1 MDTIEAILTRRS
13 VRKYTD
19 NKVPDDMVN
28 QLLRAA
34 MAAPSAANEQ
44 PWHFVVITDR
54 SIMVQVPAFHPHA
67 HMLKEA
73 AVAILVCCDSS
84 LELTRG
90 RGVLDCSAATENLL
104 LAAHALGL
112 GAVWLG
118 IYPVEERMNNIR
130 KLLNMPSRV
139 TPISLVS
146 IGYPDERL
154 RTEDRFKP
162 ERVHYQRWMGSV
174 EEKVEK
180 TKKKKDAGGQ

>member
-1 MDTIEAILTRRS
+1 MDIIEAILTRRS

-19 NKVPDDMVN
+19 NRVPEDVVN

-54 SIMVQVPAFHPHA
+54 SIMAQVPSFHPHS

-73 AVAILVCCDSS
+73 ALAILVCSDPS
-84 LELTRG
+84 LELTKG
-90 RGVLDCSAATENLL
+90 RGVLDCSAATQNIL

-118 IYPVEERMNNIR
+118 IYPVEQRMDGMR
-130 KLLNMPSRV
+130 KMLNMPSRV
-139 TPISLVS
+139 GPISLVS

-154 RTEDRFKP
+154 RSEDRFKP
-162 ERVHYQRWMGSV
+162 ERVHYQRWMGSAEV
-174 EEKVEK
+174 KVKKVKKEK
-180 TKKKKDAGGQ
+180 

>member
-19 NKVPDDMVN
+19 NRVPEDLVK

-54 SIMVQVPAFHPHA
+54 SIMAQVPSFHPHS

-73 AVAILVCCDSS
+73 ALAILVCSDPS
-84 LELTRG
+84 LELTKG
-90 RGVLDCSAATENLL
+90 RGVLDCSAATQNLL

-118 IYPVEERMNNIR
+118 IYPVEERMNGMR

-139 TPISLVS
+139 VPVALVS

-154 RTEDRFKP
+154 RTEERFKA
-162 ERVHYQRWMGSV
+162 ERVHYQRWMGSADD
-174 EEKVEK
+174 KVKK
-180 TKKKKDAGGQ
+180 TKKEK

>member
-19 NKVPDDMVN
+19 NRVSEDLVN

-44 PWHFVVITDR
+44 PWHFVVISDR
-54 SIMVQVPAFHPHA
+54 GVLAHVPTFHPHA

-73 AVAILVCCDSS
+73 ALAILVCNDSS
-84 LELTRG
+84 LELMKG
-90 RGVLDCSAATENLL
+90 RGVLDCSAATQNIL

-112 GAVWLG
+112 GAVWVG
-118 IYPVEERMNNIR
+118 IYPVEERMNGMR

-139 TPISLVS
+139 MPVSLVS

-154 RTEDRFKP
+154 SMEYRFKP
-162 ERVHYQRWMGSV
+162 ERVHYQRWMGSTDDKLKKARK
-174 EEKVEK
+174 EK
-180 TKKKKDAGGQ
+180 

>member
-1 MDTIEAILTRRS
+1 MDIIEAILTRRS

-19 NKVPDDMVN
+19 NRVPEDVVN

-54 SIMVQVPAFHPHA
+54 SIMEQVPSFHPHS

-73 AVAILVCCDSS
+73 ALAILVCIDPS
-84 LELTRG
+84 LELTKG
-90 RGVLDCSAATENLL
+90 RGVLDCSAATQNLL
-104 LAAHALGL
+104 LAAHGLGL

-118 IYPVEERMNNIR
+118 IYPVEQRMDGMR

-139 TPISLVS
+139 VPISLVS

-154 RTEDRFKP
+154 RSEDRFKP
-162 ERVHYQRWMGSV
+162 ERVHYQRWMGSSEV
-174 EEKVEK
+174 KVKKVKKEK
-180 TKKKKDAGGQ
+180 

>member
-19 NKVPDDMVN
+19 NRVPEDLVK

-54 SIMVQVPAFHPHA
+54 SIMAQVPSFHPHS

-73 AVAILVCCDSS
+73 ALAILVCSDPS
-84 LELTRG
+84 LELTKG
-90 RGVLDCSAATENLL
+90 RGVLDCSAATQNLL

-118 IYPVEERMNNIR
+118 IYPVEERMNGMR

-139 TPISLVS
+139 VPLALVS

-154 RTEDRFKP
+154 RTEERFKP
-162 ERVHYQRWMGSV
+162 ERVHYQRWMGSADDKV
-174 EEKVEK
+174 KKAKKEK
-180 TKKKKDAGGQ
+180 

>member
-1 MDTIEAILTRRS
+1 MDTMDAILTRRS
-13 VRKYTD
+13 IRKYTD
-19 NKVPDDMVN
+19 KRVPEDVVN

-54 SIMVQVPAFHPHA
+54 SIMSQVPSFHPHS

-73 AVAILVCCDSS
+73 ALAILVCNDGS
-84 LELTRG
+84 LELMKG
-90 RGVLDCSAATENLL
+90 RGVLDCAAATQNIL
-104 LAAHALGL
+104 LAAHSLGL

-118 IYPVEERMNNIR
+118 IYPVEERMNGMR

-139 TPISLVS
+139 VPVSLVS

-154 RTEDRFKP
+154 RSEDRFKE
-162 ERVHYQRWMGSV
+162 ERVHYQRWMGHAENTV
-174 EEKVEK
+174 KKAQKEK
-180 TKKKKDAGGQ
+180 

>member
-1 MDTIEAILTRRS
+1 MDMMEAIFTRRS

-19 NKVPDDMVN
+19 NRVPEDMVN

-54 SIMVQVPAFHPHA
+54 SIMTQVPTFHPHS

-73 AVAILVCCDSS
+73 ALAILVCSDGS
-84 LELTRG
+84 LELMKG
-90 RGVLDCSAATENLL
+90 RGVLDCSAATQNLL

-118 IYPVEERMNNIR
+118 IYPVEERMNGMR

-139 TPISLVS
+139 VPISLVS

-174 EEKVEK
+174 EDKVKKSKKEK
-180 TKKKKDAGGQ
+180 

>member
-19 NKVPDDMVN
+19 NRVPEDVVN

-54 SIMVQVPAFHPHA
+54 SILARVPSIHPHS

-73 AVAILVCCDSS
+73 ALAILVCSDPS
-84 LELTRG
+84 LELTKG
-90 RGVLDCSAATENLL
+90 RGVLDCSAATQNIL

-118 IYPVEERMNNIR
+118 IYPVEERMSGMR

-139 TPISLVS
+139 VPISLVS

-154 RTEDRFKP
+154 RSEDRYKP
-162 ERVHYQRWMGSV
+162 ERVHYQRWMGSAEDKV
-174 EEKVEK
+174 KKAKKEK
-180 TKKKKDAGGQ
+180 

>member
-1 MDTIEAILTRRS
+1 MDIIEAILTRRS

-19 NKVPDDMVN
+19 NRVPEDVVN

-54 SIMVQVPAFHPHA
+54 SIMAQVPSFHPHS

-73 AVAILVCCDSS
+73 ALAILVVSDPN
-84 LELTRG
+84 LELTKG
-90 RGVLDCSAATENLL
+90 RGVLDCSAATQNIL

-118 IYPVEERMNNIR
+118 IYPVEQRMDGMR

-139 TPISLVS
+139 VPISLVS
-146 IGYPDERL
+146 IGYPDERVHE
-154 RTEDRFKP
+154 EDRYKP
-162 ERVHYQRWMGSV
+162 ERVHYQRWMGSAEV
-174 EEKVEK
+174 KVKKVKKEK
-180 TKKKKDAGGQ
+180 

>member
-1 MDTIEAILTRRS
+1 MDTIEAIITRRS

-19 NKVPDDMVN
+19 NRVPEDLVK

-54 SIMVQVPAFHPHA
+54 SIMAQVPSFHPHS

-73 AVAILVCCDSS
+73 ALAILVCNDSS
-84 LELTRG
+84 LELMKG
-90 RGVLDCSAATENLL
+90 RGVLDCSAATQNML

-118 IYPVEERMNNIR
+118 IFPVEERMNGMR

-139 TPISLVS
+139 MPVALVS

-154 RTEDRFKP
+154 REEDRFKP
-162 ERVHYQRWMGSV
+162 ERVHYQRWMGSA
-174 EEKVEK
+174 EDKGKK
-180 TKKKKDAGGQ
+180 TKKEK